1 MLRQAQRSI
10 IRPQTTAHLA
20 QTMTLLELS
29 NDELRQKIER
39 ELASNPALEITNE
52 IRCPTCHRILNGN
65 EPCPT
70 CSKPKEKDLSQP
82 IVFISQRS
90 SNIPTTSNQNF
101 SFEEEHSLDDWAV
114 KSDDLA
120 TYVLRQLSPDLDN
133 SDEQIAYY
141 ILSSLDDDGLLKVP
155 IVEIAY
161 YFHKPISKIEQI
173 QNKIKHADPLGVGST
188 TPKDALLVQLD
199 ALEENNDKVLLAKKA
214 IEEGLE
220 FLGHHA
226 FNDLGKLLKI
236 SPDEAKEISKF
247 ISENL
252 NPYPARAH
260 WGNELNKN
268 DIATKYINP
277 DIIIK
282 KSDNAS
288 SDALII
294 EVISPY
300 IGSLRVNPLFQEAI
314 KNSSTTVN
322 QKWQSEYEQAVLLV
336 KCIQQRDNTIV
347 RLIKRLVVIQRE
359 YILKGDA
366 YLRPITRAK
375 LAEELQVH
383 ESTISRAVSKKTI
396 QLPNKKIIPM
406 SKLFDRSL
414 RIRTALK
421 NIIAK
426 EEKPLN
432 DSQIAMILTEQ
443 GFPVARRT
451 VAKYRTIEGI
461 LPARLRKY
469 NQTTNIHD

>member
-1 MLRQAQRSI
+1 MLRQAHRTI

-39 ELASNPALEITNE
+39 ELASNPALEISNE
-52 IRCPTCHRILNGN
+52 IRCPSCHRILNGS

-70 CSKPKEKDLSQP
+70 CSKPKITDSNQP
-82 IVFISQRS
+82 IVFISPTS
-90 SNIPTTSNQNF
+90 SFVPPNTHKINN
-101 SFEEEHSLDDWAV
+101 FEEEHTIDDWAV

-120 TYVLRQLSPDLDN
+120 TYVLKQLTPDLQK
-133 SDEQIAYY
+133 SEEQIAYY

-155 IVEIAY
+155 LIEIAY
-161 YFHKPISKIEQI
+161 YFHKPISKIKKVLD
-173 QNKIKHADPLGVGST
+173 KINHSDPLGVGSL
-188 TPKDALLVQLD
+188 TPKDALLVQLES
-199 ALEENNDKVLLAKKA
+199 LEGNNEEIALAKKA
-214 IEEGLE
+214 IEEGLT

-226 FNDLGKLLKI
+226 YNDLGKLLKI
-236 SPDEAKEISKF
+236 SPARAKEITKF

-260 WGNELNKN
+260 WGTELNKN

-282 KSDNAS
+282 KSDNTPNDS
-288 SDALII
+288 LIV

-314 KNSSTTVN
+314 KNSTKLDS
-322 QKWQSEYEQAVLLV
+322 QKWQSEYERAVLLV

-347 RLIKRLVVIQRE
+347 RLIKRLVVIQKE

-375 LAEELQVH
+375 LAEDLQVH
-383 ESTISRAVSKKTI
+383 ESTISRAVSKKII

-414 RIRTALK
+414 RVRTALRK
-421 NIIAK
+421 IIANEK
-426 EEKPLN
+426 KPLN
-432 DSQIAMILTEQ
+432 DSQIATILTEQ

-469 NQTTNIHD
+469 DQPTKLP